1 MVLVA
6 SSLPR
11 FLLEGFEK
19 GDDEDN
25 DDKDKRKG
33 GEDSAGLQAFEAPG
47 PQEDGGRQR
56 LNNAPGKFDP
66 VGWVET
72 TVGGECPQHEGGRI
86 R

>member
-1 MVLVA
+1 MGLVA
-6 SSLPR
+6 LSLPR
-11 FLLEGFEK
+11 FLLKGFEK

>member
-6 SSLPR
+6 SSLPG
-11 FLLEGFEK
+11 FLLEGFEE

-33 GEDSAGLQAFEAPG
+33 GQDSAGLQAFESAG

-56 LNNAPGKFDP
+56 LNDAPGEFDP
-66 VGWVET
+66 VGWVEAA
-72 TVGGECPQHEGGRI
+72 VGGERPQHEGGGI